1 MKLIIDTNV
10 LISSLLKDSTTRQLL
25 LNESFEFY
33 LPEIVIIELKKY
45 LLYIIQKS
53 GITEDEI
60 KNLLNAL
67 LENLKLVPLDEYEEQ
82 MDEAMEIMGKIDE
95 KDTQFIALA
104 LSIKNDGIWSNDKHF
119 DEQTKIQVYK
129 TIDIINLLEKKSK
142 SQDDEKRDNKKI

>member
-45 LLYIIQKS
+45 LIYIIQKS

-67 LENLKLVPLDEYEEQ
+67 LENLKLVPFDEYEDQ

-142 SQDDEKRDNKKI
+142 SQDDEKQDNKKL